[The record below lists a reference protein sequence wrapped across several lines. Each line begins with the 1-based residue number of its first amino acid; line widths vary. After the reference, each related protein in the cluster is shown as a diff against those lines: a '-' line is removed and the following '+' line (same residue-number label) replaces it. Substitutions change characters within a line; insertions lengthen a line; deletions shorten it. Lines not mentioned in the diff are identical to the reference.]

1 MNLSW
6 KESLLQFWFIFL
18 ASLFSFNFQFFFIK
32 ALSCYHYPSYPLKI
46 MKENSYSG
54 NMDISQEIKRNSFCN
69 NILFSIRFQTSRPLG
84 RNCRRTLLTQLTDR
98 FYWWTLFPME
108 SSPINIVS
116 PVWVPDYYQVNSH
129 QNKER
134 HKITIQAWMVNRIKV
149 RNNMAEKKI
158 ELQMKPKEKRITRQ
172 IELRIVNRRILVI
185 VLIYLVSLVSSS
197 FRR

>member
-134 HKITIQAWMVNRIKV
+134 HKITIQAWMVNRCNPKSSYERIL
-149 RNNMAEKKI
+149 MAPPCR
-158 ELQMKPKEKRITRQ
+158 LFSCLDRIT
-172 IELRIVNRRILVI
+172 IGLTGNSVI
-185 VLIYLVSLVSSS
+185 STLKWTVYCQQVFNL
-197 FRR
+197 